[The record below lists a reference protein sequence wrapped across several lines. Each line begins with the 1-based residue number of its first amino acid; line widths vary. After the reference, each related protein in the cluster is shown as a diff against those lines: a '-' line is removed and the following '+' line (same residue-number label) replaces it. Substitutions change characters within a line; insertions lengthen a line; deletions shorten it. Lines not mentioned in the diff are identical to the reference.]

1 MRTLVNLLN
10 TVALILVIVVLQV
23 VLLCLGERDEEGR

>member
-1 MRTLVNLLN
+1 MRPLVNLLN
-10 TVALILVIVVLQV
+10 TVALVLFIAVLQV